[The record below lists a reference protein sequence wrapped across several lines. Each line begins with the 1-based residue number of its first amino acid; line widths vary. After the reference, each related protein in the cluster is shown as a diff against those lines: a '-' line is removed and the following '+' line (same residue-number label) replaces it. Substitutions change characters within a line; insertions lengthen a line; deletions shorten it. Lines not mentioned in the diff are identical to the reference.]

1 LYANTTGGNNTAVG
15 SYTADAITTADDC
28 TAVGQGSLTVATT
41 GSSNTALGK
50 ASLHLTTTGA
60 ENTALGASA
69 LYANTTGV
77 ENTAVG
83 KDTGT
88 TITTGSRNTIIG
100 DGSDVSAAGGNDQ
113 MLFGRGLTGKGDDT
127 FFVGGA
133 NGAYQHNN
141 SSSWSTTSDRRI
153 KKNIVDNTTGLDKI
167 NQIRVRNFEYRN
179 EEEIVDFDN
188 PKAAVINKK
197 GTQLGVIA
205 QEIENILPDVV
216 KTQSTGVKT
225 VNPDNLTWYLVNAIK
240 ELSAKVAALEAG

>member
-1 LYANTTGGNNTAVG
+1 MSALTTNTTGEWNNAVGRYALRYNTTGSYNTAVGDQALTANTTG
-15 SYTADAITTADDC
+15 S
-28 TAVGQGSLTVATT
+28 
-41 GSSNTALGK
+41 
-50 ASLHLTTTGA
+50 
-60 ENTALGASA
+60 
-69 LYANTTGV
+69 

-83 KDTGT
+83 KNTGD
-88 TITTGSRNTIIG
+88 TITTGSRNTIVG

-113 MLFGRGLTGKGDDT
+113 LLFGRHLTGKGDDT
-127 FFVGGA
+127 FFVGGS
-133 NGAYQHNN
+133 NGAYQYNN

-188 PKAAVINKK
+188 PKATVINKK

-205 QEIENILPDVV
+205 QEIETILPDVV